1 MKIIRADGALLERI
15 FDTTYSIW
23 HEGLS
28 RHAYG
33 QWNVAQMR
41 LPWAANHVARFA
53 LVDDHGAPL
62 ASLKRYRYDVRL
74 DGRVGMMCG
83 LGAIFTM
90 PEHRGR
96 GHASR
101 LIEDVLAQE
110 QRDGVLMAGLF
121 SEIGTAFYERLG
133 FRAIALDEVTVN
145 VVSKGGSPAMLV
157 RAGDDRDLPALAT
170 IHETRTET
178 SRFALRRDAAAMQF
192 AIAKKRLFAGL
203 SEPFTRRLEFFVTE
217 EGNSAVAYVVLSQ
230 NVHGWTLEEAGDRD
244 PAGARV
250 GAMLQVLVAREPSH
264 TPPLIRAWWPRA
276 LAVPPQLRL
285 TNRSD
290 PKDIFMVRALADVA
304 LPETADDV
312 FYWHADHF

>member
-1 MKIIRADGALLERI
+1 MEIIPADAPLLQRI
-15 FDTTYSIW
+15 FDATYDTW

-28 RHAYG
+28 RQSYE

-41 LPWAANHVARFA
+41 LPWAAEHLVRLA
-53 LVDDHGAPL
+53 LVDDDGTLL
-62 ASLKRYRYDVRL
+62 ATLKRYRYDVRL
-74 DGRVGMMCG
+74 GNRMGMMCG
-83 LGAIFTM
+83 LGAIFTP

-96 GHASR
+96 GYASR
-101 LIEDVLAQE
+101 LIDGVLEQE
-110 QRDGVLMAGLF
+110 RRDGVLIAGLF
-121 SEIGTAFYERLG
+121 SEIGTAFYERHG

-145 VVSKGGSPAMLV
+145 VVLKGGSPAMLV

-170 IHETRTET
+170 IHETRTEA
-178 SRFALRRDAAAMQF
+178 SRFAVRRNAAAMQF

-230 NVHGWTLEEAGDRD
+230 NDQGWTLEEAGDRD

-264 TPPLIRAWWPRA
+264 KPPLIRAWWPRG
-276 LAVPPQLRL
+276 LAVPPQLRI
-285 TNRSD
+285 TDRSD
-290 PKDIFMVRALADVA
+290 PKDIFMVRALADVE

>member
-1 MKIIRADGALLERI
+1 MDIIRADGALLPRI
-15 FDTTYSIW
+15 FDATYATW

-28 RHAYG
+28 RQAYE
-33 QWNVAQMR
+33 QWNVAQTR
-41 LPWAANHVARFA
+41 LPWAADHLVRLA
-53 LVDDHGAPL
+53 LVDDAGALL
-62 ASLKRYRYDVRL
+62 ATLKRYRYDVRL
-74 DGRVGMMCG
+74 DGRVGVMCG
-83 LGAIFTM
+83 LGAIFTP

-96 GHASR
+96 GYAAR
-101 LIEDVLAQE
+101 LIEGVLEQE

-121 SEIGTAFYERLG
+121 SEIGTAFYERHG

-145 VVSKGGSPAMLV
+145 VVMKGGLPAMLV
-157 RAGDDRDLPALAT
+157 RAGDERDLPALAT
-170 IHETRTET
+170 SHEIRTES
-178 SRFALRRDAAAMQF
+178 SRFSVRRTGLAMQF

-217 EGNSAVAYVVLSQ
+217 EGNSAVAYVVLTQ
-230 NVHGWTLEEAGDRD
+230 NQHGWTLEEAGDRD
-244 PAGARV
+244 PAGARI

-285 TNRSD
+285 SNRSD
-290 PKDIFMVRALADVA
+290 PTDIFMVRALADVA

>member
-1 MKIIRADGALLERI
+1 MEIIRADGAVLERI
-15 FDTTYSIW
+15 LDTTYPTW

-28 RHAYG
+28 RQAYG
-33 QWNVAQMR
+33 QWNVAQTR
-41 LPWAANHVARFA
+41 LPWAATHLARLA
-53 LVDDHGAPL
+53 LVDDDGTLL
-62 ASLKRYRYDVRL
+62 ATLKRYRYDVRL
-74 DGRVGMMCG
+74 DGHVGVMCG
-83 LGAIFTM
+83 LGAIFTP

-96 GHASR
+96 GYASR
-101 LIEDVLAQE
+101 LI
-110 QRDGVLMAGLF
+110 DGVLEEEQREGVSMAGLF
-121 SEIGTAFYERLG
+121 SEIGPAFYERHG

-145 VVSKGGSPAMLV
+145 VVLKAGSPAMLV
-157 RAGDDRDLPALAT
+157 RAGDNRDLPALAST
-170 IHETRTET
+170 HETRAES
-178 SRFALRRDAAAMQF
+178 SRFAVRRDAAAMQF

-203 SEPFTRRLEFFVTE
+203 SEPHARRLEFFVTE

-230 NVHGWTLEEAGDRD
+230 NQHGWTLEEAGDRD
-244 PAGARV
+244 PAGARI

-264 TPPLIRAWWPRA
+264 TPPLIRAWWPRG

-290 PKDIFMVRALADVA
+290 PKDVFMVRALADVA